1 MAEVFS
7 QQEGQLGDVA
17 SWKVPAEV
25 TLKELRAGLVRAGLD
40 EGLASDMAP
49 RNALRRALREM
60 SKNRVIRKL
69 KQDGEIL
76 SFQINQEKRENG
88 HLEFPYEADVE
99 LNVTTGALGGT
110 DGSIVTQARTLL
122 DEHLEKRV
130 TSDLTR
136 LVQKVF
142 DSRKA
147 ALIPIREQGGAY
159 FVPDQHHD
167 LIESCRVL
175 LKAIGG
181 NLRTFSVRLGSE
193 DTAASVAESMTDY
206 LLGLIG
212 EFNKSCEEVTGDSQK
227 RVSTKRFSEI
237 GDMKSKLSCYRGLL
251 RGFADQIETS
261 INDAE
266 KALIAKLAIKATPEE
281 IHGPNG
287 EQEEFHVNV
296 QPHEFPFA
304 EDSDE
309 TAEGS
314 RV

>member
-1 MAEVFS
+1 MTDEVFS
-7 QQEGQLGDVA
+7 QDGQLGDVA

-25 TLKELRAGLVRAGLD
+25 TLKELRRGLVSAGLD

-69 KQDGEIL
+69 QQNGEIL
-76 SFQINQEKRENG
+76 TFQINQEKRENG
-88 HLEFPYEADVE
+88 HLEFPHEADVE
-99 LNVTTGALGGT
+99 LNVTTGALSST
-110 DGSIVTQARTLL
+110 DGAIYAQARLLL
-122 DEHLEKRV
+122 DEHMEKRV

-167 LIESCRVL
+167 LIESCRTL

-193 DTAASVAESMTDY
+193 DTSQSVAESMTDY
-206 LLGLIG
+206 LLGLIK
-212 EFNKSCEEVTGDSQK
+212 EFNDKCEGVTGDSQK
-227 RVSTKRFSEI
+227 RVSTNRFSEI
-237 GDMKSKLSCYRGLL
+237 GDMKSKLNCYRGLL

-266 KALIAKLAIKATPEE
+266 AALIAKLAIRSEPATEPEAPATAPAVDE
-281 IHGPNG
+281 IDASSRNTMSNPTL
-287 EQEEFHVNV
+287 F
-296 QPHEFPFA
+296 
-304 EDSDE
+304 
-309 TAEGS
+309 GS
-314 RV
+314 